1 MSRIWLL
8 DCFKLVIKWKND
20 NGIPIFQHDIIANL
34 FNVVSCYLSK
44 YHVKSLLVL
53 KLWHFIFTRDGP
65 EILKSEISPLSLVQY
80 LKTGSGEQYQIGTNN
95 SNEILLHAAK
105 CQCCNLFCFW
115 VIKRKPNGAGIKSIS
130 PPPQIS
136 IINTTDGISEE

>member
-1 MSRIWLL
+1 MTMASQFFNMILS
-8 DCFKLVIKWKND
+8 
-20 NGIPIFQHDIIANL
+20 PIFL
-34 FNVVSCYLSK
+34 TL
-44 YHVKSLLVL
+44 YHVTCPSIMWISLLVL